1 MKQRWDLEAEMGVQ
15 VKSSTPEVVVKV
27 VTADIDT
34 KEGRN
39 SIAFSQSVGH
49 HVIYRRKRVYS
60 TGEAAESSMLLEPAL
75 RRRPFKMADGQQ

>member
-1 MKQRWDLEAEMGVQ
+1 MASISGIIKLGLLVLETIEETERLAKNGIFLLEAEMGVQ

-49 HVIYRRKRVYS
+49 HVIYRRKRV
-60 TGEAAESSMLLEPAL
+60 
-75 RRRPFKMADGQQ
+75 

>member
-1 MKQRWDLEAEMGVQ
+1 MLGTIEETEQLAKNGIFLLEAEMGVQ
-15 VKSSTPEVVVKV
+15 VKSSTAEVVVKV

-49 HVIYRRKRVYS
+49 HVIYRRKRV
-60 TGEAAESSMLLEPAL
+60 
-75 RRRPFKMADGQQ
+75 

>member
-1 MKQRWDLEAEMGVQ
+1 MASISGIIKLGLLVLETIEETEWLAKNGIFLLEAEMGVQ
-15 VKSSTPEVVVKV
+15 VKSSTAEVVVKV

-49 HVIYRRKRVYS
+49 HVIYRRKRV
-60 TGEAAESSMLLEPAL
+60 
-75 RRRPFKMADGQQ
+75 